1 MFWKQFFPLEKKLL
15 GDSFS
20 EYRGNWEL
28 LEISDRGH
36 TWNQSDHLWSGLLEQ
51 CDRGL
56 YLAPEWQDLWDY
68 KLPAIHGPR
77 VYCRSRWLSAEEKNR
92 RNIHLI
98 GNLRI
103 MGDNLHQQGLSDGT
117 HGTEQSVIN
126 IQKINLKLSY
136 IEEWNK
142 TPWTKFLW

>member
-15 GDSFS
+15 GAFFS
-20 EYRGNWEL
+20 ESCGNWKL

-56 YLAPEWQDLWDY
+56 YLAPEWKDLWDH
-68 KLPAIHGPR
+68 KLLAIHGFG

-117 HGTEQSVIN
+117 HGTKESIMIV
-126 IQKINLKLSY
+126 QKFILKLTY
-136 IEEWNK
+136 IEKHNK
-142 TPWTKFLW
+142 ISWTR

>member
-51 CDRGL
+51 CNRGL
-56 YLAPEWQDLWDY
+56 CLTPEWKDLWY
-68 KLPAIHGPR
+68 QQLSAIHGSR
-77 VYCRSRWLSAEEKNR
+77 VYCRSGWLPAKEKNR

-98 GNLRI
+98 GNLCA
-103 MGDNLHQQGLSDGT
+103 MGDNLHQQRLSDGT
-117 HGTEQSVIN
+117 HGTEQSIMM
-126 IQKINLKLSY
+126 IQKFILKITY
-136 IEEWNK
+136 IEE
-142 TPWTKFLW
+142 

>member
-28 LEISDRGH
+28 LEISDRDH
-36 TWNQSDHLWSGLLEQ
+36 TWNQSNHLWSGFLEQ

-56 YLAPEWQDLWDY
+56 YLAPEWKDLWDH
-68 KLPAIHGPR
+68 KLPAIHGFG

-98 GNLRI
+98 GNLCA
-103 MGDNLHQQGLSDGT
+103 MGDDLHQQRLSDGT
-117 HGTEQSVIN
+117 HGTEQSIMM
-126 IQKINLKLSY
+126 IQKFILKLTY

-142 TPWTKFLW
+142 TSWTK